1 MWPLSAVI
9 FLLCC
14 SGFWCHGCNLTK
26 PYFQSSNFYNVLRWD
41 DVEIP
46 GQLDL
51 YSVQYHIYGEAYKP
65 VTWCQNISVSLCD
78 LTNVT
83 TDVESRYFAKITAS
97 GQCLGEV
104 EFSPLK
110 QTTLEAPQLS
120 VLRNNT
126 SLTVKVTPPMG
137 PDNRPIEMISCW
149 GTCKDLGTQSI
160 KYKVHLTHPKSVAG
174 MVFEGTSDS
183 VVIWLVEMDTQY
195 CGDVVYSLSLPF
207 SSRQSEKA
215 SFCVTVSARQSWFLI
230 FLFPGLMALLLLI
243 IIPIVLYQ
251 QSVKRM
257 CSLPKALILPKTNT
271 LPLWDNS
278 TWDDISKVQ
287 VWSGFSDICQKKLS
301 QVSFAQ
307 ERYKVIGYAS
317 QVSHDSA
324 GSQQGT
330 AGDGSEPSINYSMA
344 VGCPDVQ
351 ISDDPSTDD
360 RTDETSSELSG
371 LQSVWVEETNVPMDQ
386 ELADSDIN
394 SKPLVVPVITGSNG
408 ALQLHEFFFQ
418 SSPLL
423 ALDSETLRGE
433 RTPLLTDL
441 LIEGSRCNVAY
452 LPVHVSNISDG
463 LSLSFSRETSNY
475 RENCL
480 PGMPLERQ
488 QDQRTY
494 ILKTDHAQVSTV
506 QEEEENIADGEESRV
521 GLSFLDRWMLQMQG

>member
-1 MWPLSAVI
+1 MWPLTAVI
-9 FLLCC
+9 YFLCC
-14 SGFWCHGCNLTK
+14 SGFCCHGCNLTK

-46 GQLDL
+46 GQGDL
-51 YSVQYHIYGEAYKP
+51 YSVQYHIYGEAYEP
-65 VTWCQNISVSLCD
+65 VTWCQNISDSRCD

-83 TDVESRYFAKITAS
+83 TDVDSRYFAKITAS
-97 GQCLGEV
+97 GRCLGEV
-104 EFSPLK
+104 TFSPLK

-137 PDNRPIEMISCW
+137 PHNRPIEMISCW

-183 VVIWLVEMDTQY
+183 VVIWLVETDKQY
-195 CGDVVYSLSLPF
+195 CGDVVYSLTLPF
-207 SSRQSEKA
+207 SPRQSEKA
-215 SFCVTVSARQSWFLI
+215 SFCVNVSARQSWFLI
-230 FLFPGLMALLLLI
+230 FLLPGLVALVLLI

-251 QSVKRM
+251 QSVRRT
-257 CSLPKALILPKTNT
+257 CSLPKALMLPRTNT
-271 LPLWDNS
+271 LPLWDNT

-287 VWSGFSDICQKKLS
+287 VESGFSDICQKLS

-307 ERYKVIGYAS
+307 ERYEDIGYAS
-317 QVSHDSA
+317 QDSHDPEWKRDSA

-330 AGDGSEPSINYSMA
+330 AGDGSEPSVSYSMA
-344 VGCPDVQ
+344 VGCPD
-351 ISDDPSTDD
+351 DPSTED
-360 RTDETSSELSG
+360 RTDETSFELSG
-371 LQSVWVEETNVPMDQ
+371 LQSVLVEGTNVPANK
-386 ELADSDIN
+386 EFADSDTN
-394 SKPLVVPVITGSNG
+394 CKPLVVPVITGSSG
-408 ALQLHEFFFQ
+408 ALQLPEFVFQ

-423 ALDSETLRGE
+423 ALGE

-441 LIEGSRCNVAY
+441 LIQDSRCNVDY
-452 LPVHVSNISDG
+452 LPVHVSKMSGG
-463 LSLSFSRETSNY
+463 LSLSFSGETSNY

-480 PGMPLERQ
+480 PGMSLERQ

-494 ILKTDHAQVSTV
+494 ILQTDHPQVSTV
-506 QEEEENIADGEESRV
+506 PEEENIAV
-521 GLSFLDRWMLQMQG
+521 GGLVFLDRWILQMQG